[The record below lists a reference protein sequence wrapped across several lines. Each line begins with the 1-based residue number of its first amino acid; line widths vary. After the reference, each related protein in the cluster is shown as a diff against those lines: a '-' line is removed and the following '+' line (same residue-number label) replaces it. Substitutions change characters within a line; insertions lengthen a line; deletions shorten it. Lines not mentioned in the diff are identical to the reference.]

1 MIKEGLSKD
10 PEGYGYVNKAEI
22 SEITVGEGMQIHFI
36 DGAKLKAA
44 SDSLLDTVTPQ
55 ENWEFLVLLNGLPKS
70 KMVIQKDANG
80 AYQVTEF
87 GGNPNTLAY
96 AIHAL
101 QVVGEVTEPTL
112 IRERDEYI
120 AAFKEG
126 NQEFIIAPQPAS
138 SADSKG
144 LTSNPDPQSPEHL
157 IDVLQAMQSD
167 TSDDGKDGAGTIA
180 SAYYAEDNNQLTKPI
195 IISAIIAL
203 AAVFLIWTYLRRRKQ
218 PEHM

>member
-10 PEGYGYVNKAEI
+10 PEGYGYANEAEI
-22 SEITVGEGMQIHFI
+22 NEITIGEGMQIHFI
-36 DGAKLKAA
+36 DGGKLRAA
-44 SDSLLDTVTPQ
+44 SDSLLETLTPQ

-80 AYQVTEF
+80 SYQVTEF

-96 AIHAL
+96 AVHSL

-120 AAFKEG
+120 AAFKKG

-138 SADSKG
+138 STDSKG
-144 LTSNPDPQSPEHL
+144 LTSNPDPQTPERL
-157 IDVLQAMQSD
+157 IDVLQTMQND
-167 TSDDGKDGAGTIA
+167 TSDDGKDGSGTIA
-180 SAYYAEDNNQLTKPI
+180 SAYYADDDNQLTKSI

-203 AAVFLIWTYLRRRKQ
+203 AAVFLIWAYLRRRKR